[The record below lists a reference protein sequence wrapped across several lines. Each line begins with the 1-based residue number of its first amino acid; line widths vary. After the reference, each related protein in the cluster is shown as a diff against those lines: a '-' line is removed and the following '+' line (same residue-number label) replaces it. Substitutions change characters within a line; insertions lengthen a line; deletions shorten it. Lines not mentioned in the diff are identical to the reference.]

1 MPAHVTPAARSPLAG
16 LAAALLGLTVA
27 AGDAVAAEL
36 VPVAYA
42 EIGGWSADSH
52 AAAFAAF
59 RRGCARIG
67 GHAPI
72 RRACEAALAMP
83 SGIDDSA
90 ARRFFEERFAPH
102 RLAVGGSERGL
113 FTGYYEPVIR
123 ASREAGAGFA
133 VPVLG
138 PPPGL
143 VAVDAALAAAG
154 APAGLSHVLRRDGAV
169 AALPTRA
176 EIDAGALDGHAPP
189 IAWLA
194 DPADAFFLHV
204 QGSGLL
210 VYGDSSSERI
220 TYAGKNG
227 HPYTSIGRLL
237 TERGV
242 MRREQVTMDSLR
254 DWLAA
259 DPARGRALMAE
270 NRSYIFFRRVGA
282 HDPRLGPL
290 GQLEV
295 ALTPGRSLAV
305 DLAHHAANQPIWLDT
320 SLPDSPAGPGG
331 RLRRLMIA
339 QDTGSAIR
347 GPIRGD
353 IFFGTGDSAGVV
365 AGRMRAEGTMIV
377 LVPRCAGC

>member
-1 MPAHVTPAARSPLAG
+1 LAG
-16 LAAALLGLTVA
+16 LAAVLLGLIVA
-27 AGDAVAAEL
+27 AGDAMAVEL
-36 VPVAYA
+36 VPVTYA
-42 EIGGWSADSH
+42 EIEGWSADSH

-59 RRGCARIG
+59 RRGCARLREPG
-67 GHAPI
+67 HDGQHAPI
-72 RRACEAALAMP
+72 GPACEAALAMP
-83 SGIDDSA
+83 SGIDDGA
-90 ARRFFEERFAPH
+90 ARRFFEERFMPH
-102 RLAVGGSERGL
+102 RLAAGGSERGL

-123 ASREAGAGFA
+123 ARQKAGAGFA

-143 VAVDAALAAAG
+143 ATVDAALAAAG
-154 APAGLSHVLRRDGAV
+154 APAGFSHVLRRNGDFAV
-169 AALPTRA
+169 LPTRA
-176 EIDAGALDGHAPP
+176 EIEAGALDGQAPP

-194 DPADAFFLHV
+194 DPVDAFFLHV
-204 QGSGLL
+204 QGSGRL
-210 VYGDSSSERI
+210 VYGDGGSERI

-237 TERGV
+237 TERGI
-242 MRREQVTMDSLR
+242 MRQDQVTMDSLR

-270 NRSYIFFRRVGA
+270 NRSYIFFRRA
-282 HDPRLGPL
+282 RDDDPDLGPL

-305 DLAHHAANQPIWLDT
+305 DLAHHASNQPIWLDT
-320 SLPDSPAGPGG
+320 RLPDQPAGPGG

-353 IFFGTGDSAGVV
+353 IFFGTGDSAGAV
-365 AGRMRAEGTMIV
+365 AGRMRAAGTMIV
-377 LVPRCAGC
+377 LVPRCAAC